1 MRIKMIFLCNEALS
15 RIFFDGGGKG
25 DGEIAFVE
33 DDSNFFFSSEMETS
47 SAPQQSIGGL
57 EAPFNQIGTKDT
69 YRRKGGCKVLP
80 RLLVE
85 VEMMARRVMF
95 KRAKRR

>member
-33 DDSNFFFSSEMETS
+33 DDSNFFFSSEME
-47 SAPQQSIGGL
+47 
-57 EAPFNQIGTKDT
+57 
-69 YRRKGGCKVLP
+69 
-80 RLLVE
+80 
-85 VEMMARRVMF
+85 MMARRVMF

>member
-1 MRIKMIFLCNEALS
+1 MEKLLS
-15 RIFFDGGGKG
+15 LKTILIFFLVRNG
-25 DGEIAFVE
+25 DVIC
-33 DDSNFFFSSEMETS
+33 TS
-47 SAPQQSIGGL
+47 AKHIGGL
-57 EAPFNQIGTKDT
+57 EAPFNQIRTKDT
-69 YRRKGGCKVLP
+69 YRRKGGCKALP